1 MRADAGHP
9 EPFNLKYIG
18 IGNEDLI
25 STVFEERYEMIC
37 RAIKEKYPEIIVC
50 GTVGPFH
57 DHSSDYIEGWKFAK
71 AHQDIIDMVDE
82 HLL

>member
-25 STVFEERYEMIC
+25 SDVL
-37 RAIKEKYPEIIVC
+37 KN
-50 GTVGPFH
+50 
-57 DHSSDYIEGWKFAK
+57 DSN
-71 AHQDIIDMVDE
+71 DIW
-82 HLL
+82 L